1 MSTES
6 APAGAIHSS
15 IEIDAPPARVW
26 EVISDVRNATQ
37 WSSQAVKIIAP
48 GGRTTKGTRALN
60 INKRGPM
67 FWPTT
72 SRVVEFEPGRKFA
85 NRITENTT
93 IWVFELEPTD
103 GGGTRLTERREVPE
117 GLTFISR
124 FLTDKFFG
132 GQPSFTSEMDQGVSL
147 SLERIKTLVERG

>member
-1 MSTES
+1 MTTEP
-6 APAGAIHSS
+6 ATAGAIESS

-26 EVISDVRNATQ
+26 EVVSEVRNATQ
-37 WSSQAVKIIAP
+37 WSSQAFKIFAL

-60 INKRGPM
+60 INKRGPL

-72 SRVVEFEPGRKFA
+72 SRVVEFEPGRRFG

-93 IWVFELEPTD
+93 IWVFELEPTPD
-103 GGGTRLTERREVPE
+103 GGTRLTERREVPE

-124 FLTDKFFG
+124 FLTDKVFG
-132 GQPSFTSEMDQGVSL
+132 GQPSFTSEMDEGVSL

>member
-1 MSTES
+1 MTTEPA
-6 APAGAIHSS
+6 APDAIESS

-37 WSSQAVKIIAP
+37 WSSQAFKVIAL

-60 INKRGPM
+60 INKRGPL

-72 SRVVEFEPGRKFA
+72 SRVVEFEPGRRFA
-85 NRITENTT
+85 NRINENTAV
-93 IWVFELEPTD
+93 WVFELEPTPS
-103 GGGTRLTERREVPE
+103 GGTRLTERREVPE
-117 GLTFISR
+117 GLTAISKI
-124 FLTDKFFG
+124 LTEKLFG
-132 GQPSFTSEMDQGVSL
+132 GQPAFVAEMDKGVSV

>member
-1 MSTES
+1 MSNES
-6 APAGAIHSS
+6 TPVRSIEDA

-37 WSSQAVKIIAP
+37 WSSQAWKILAL
-48 GGRTTKGTRALN
+48 GGRTTKGTWALN
-60 INKRGPM
+60 INKRGPI

-72 SRVVEFEPGRKFA
+72 SRVVEFEPGRRFA

-93 IWVFELEPTD
+93 VWVFELEPTAD
-103 GGGTRLTERREVPE
+103 GGTRLIERREVPS

-124 FLTDKFFG
+124 FLTDTVFG
-132 GQPSFTSEMDQGVSL
+132 GQKSFTDEMDRGVST
-147 SLERIKTLVERG
+147 SLKRIKALAENG

>member
-1 MSTES
+1 MTTEP
-6 APAGAIHSS
+6 ATAGAIESS

-26 EVISDVRNATQ
+26 EVVSEVRNATQ
-37 WSSQAVKIIAP
+37 WSSQAHKIIAL

-60 INKRGPM
+60 INKRGPL

-72 SRVVEFEPGRKFA
+72 SRVVEFEPGRRFA

-93 IWVFELEPTD
+93 IWVFELEPTQ
-103 GGGTRLTERREVPE
+103 GGGTRLTERREVPS

-124 FLTDKFFG
+124 FLTDKVFG
-132 GQPSFTSEMDQGVSL
+132 GQTSFTSEMDEGVST
-147 SLERIKTLVERG
+147 SLQRIKTLVERG

>member
-1 MSTES
+1 MTTEPDAVS
-6 APAGAIHSS
+6 AIESS

-37 WSSQAVKIIAP
+37 WSSQAWKVFAL

-60 INKRGPM
+60 INKRGPII
-67 FWPTT
+67 WPTT
-72 SRVVEFEPGRKFA
+72 SRVVEFEPGRRFA

-93 IWVFELEPTD
+93 VWVFELEPTAS
-103 GGGTRLTERREVPE
+103 GGTVLTERREVPE

-124 FLTDKFFG
+124 FLTDKVFG
-132 GQPSFTSEMDQGVSL
+132 GQPSFTSEMDRGVSA
-147 SLERIKTLVERG
+147 SLQRIKALAERG

>member
-1 MSTES
+1 MTTDSS
-6 APAGAIHSS
+6 PATIESS

-37 WSSQAVKIIAP
+37 RSSQAWKIFAL
-48 GGRTTKGTRALN
+48 GGRTTKGTWALN
-60 INKRGPM
+60 LNKRGPLL
-67 FWPTT
+67 WPTT
-72 SRVVEFEPGRKFA
+72 SRVVEFEPGRRFG

-93 IWVFELEPTD
+93 IWVFELEPTP

-124 FLTDKFFG
+124 FLTDKVFG
-132 GQPSFTSEMDQGVSL
+132 GQPSFTSEMDEGVSL